1 MKQAVQKEGV
11 RGVYKGM
18 AAPLVMTGLVNSALF
33 GMQFNLVG
41 AMVAKKEG
49 VNSDTPAAELQRRAT
64 TLDHCTAAVIGGSII
79 SVLVTPMEGV
89 KARLQVQ
96 YAAGGKGAGV
106 GGVIYK
112 GPWDCAR
119 RLINSELGWRRG
131 LYRGWLPV
139 CLCRM
144 SNYAYFGSY
153 TAISGAIGDRVGVK
167 KGEKLP
173 VGAALLAGGSAGFCY
188 WLSCYP
194 IDVVKARMQAAPD
207 VLPPVYKG
215 MTHAF
220 KTIYR
225 QEGYRAFFAGFTP
238 CVLRAFPANAAAF
251 VGFELAL
258 RALPEEL

>member
-1 MKQAVQKEGV
+1 MGALGSECQISHEVSVVARALKYCLYCISNMQPCK
-11 RGVYKGM
+11 
-18 AAPLVMTGLVNSALF
+18 PPSARPH
-33 GMQFNLVG
+33 
-41 AMVAKKEG
+41 
-49 VNSDTPAAELQRRAT
+49 TRA
-64 TLDHCTAAVIGGSII
+64 HAH
-79 SVLVTPMEGV
+79 
-89 KARLQVQ
+89 Q
-96 YAAGGKGAGV
+96 
-106 GGVIYK
+106 
-112 GPWDCAR
+112 
-119 RLINSELGWRRG
+119 
-131 LYRGWLPV
+131 
-139 CLCRM
+139 
-144 SNYAYFGSY
+144 AYFGSY